1 MARVLFH
8 IDLNAFFASAEEL
21 RNPELKE
28 FPIAVGSLSSRGV
41 LTTANY
47 KAREFGVHSAMPV
60 RQALSLCPE
69 LKIIPGDYEYYRSLS
84 RQFFD
89 YLRQYSG
96 MLEILSVD
104 ECFLDVTEPIKKYA
118 RPLDLAVDIQQ
129 GVYEKLGLKCSIG
142 VAPTR
147 FLAKMA
153 SDMMKPMGITV
164 LRKSEIE
171 RKLLPLP
178 VKDMMGIG
186 KKTLPKLQELGI
198 ETIGDLANPDNRNKV
213 ALILGKN
220 YWPMMMQ
227 IQGKSTDQLSFSST
241 RKSISHA
248 ETFGSDLYSLEEVL
262 NQTRMIAMKLAGRM
276 QKISKMGKQ
285 LSVTLRDRDF
295 NNQVR
300 SISLSDY
307 TSRYETLYEAAAI
320 LVTENF
326 EPIGYRLIGITV
338 GSLKDEDQINL
349 QPTLFEPAS
358 ATETIIRQLNNS
370 VKNEG
375 LDAFFMPASELLKK
389 QNKSKADLKNENEN
403 SKTKFEA
410 SDKDNVE
417 TITEKKDYSEDHL
430 K

>member
-84 RQFFD
+84 RQFFY

-213 ALILGKN
+213 APILGKN

-227 IQGKSTDQLSFSST
+227 IQGKSSDQLSFSST

>member
-213 ALILGKN
+213 APILGKN

-227 IQGKSTDQLSFSST
+227 IQGKSSDQLSFSST

>member
-147 FLAKMA
+147 FLAK
-153 SDMMKPMGITV
+153 
-164 LRKSEIE
+164 
-171 RKLLPLP
+171 
-178 VKDMMGIG
+178 
-186 KKTLPKLQELGI
+186 
-198 ETIGDLANPDNRNKV
+198 
-213 ALILGKN
+213 
-220 YWPMMMQ
+220 WP
-227 IQGKSTDQLSFSST
+227 
-241 RKSISHA
+241 
-248 ETFGSDLYSLEEVL
+248 
-262 NQTRMIAMKLAGRM
+262 
-276 QKISKMGKQ
+276 
-285 LSVTLRDRDF
+285 
-295 NNQVR
+295 
-300 SISLSDY
+300 
-307 TSRYETLYEAAAI
+307 AI
-320 LVTENF
+320 
-326 EPIGYRLIGITV
+326 
-338 GSLKDEDQINL
+338 
-349 QPTLFEPAS
+349 
-358 ATETIIRQLNNS
+358 
-370 VKNEG
+370 
-375 LDAFFMPASELLKK
+375 
-389 QNKSKADLKNENEN
+389 
-403 SKTKFEA
+403 
-410 SDKDNVE
+410 
-417 TITEKKDYSEDHL
+417 
-430 K
+430 

>member
-171 RKLLPLP
+171 RKILPLP

-213 ALILGKN
+213 APILGKN

-227 IQGKSTDQLSFSST
+227 IQGKSSDQLSFSST

>member
-1 MARVLFH
+1 
-8 IDLNAFFASAEEL
+8 
-21 RNPELKE
+21 
-28 FPIAVGSLSSRGV
+28 
-41 LTTANY
+41 
-47 KAREFGVHSAMPV
+47 
-60 RQALSLCPE
+60 
-69 LKIIPGDYEYYRSLS
+69 
-84 RQFFD
+84 
-89 YLRQYSG
+89 
-96 MLEILSVD
+96 
-104 ECFLDVTEPIKKYA
+104 
-118 RPLDLAVDIQQ
+118 
-129 GVYEKLGLKCSIG
+129 
-142 VAPTR
+142 
-147 FLAKMA
+147 
-153 SDMMKPMGITV
+153 
-164 LRKSEIE
+164 
-171 RKLLPLP
+171 
-178 VKDMMGIG
+178 
-186 KKTLPKLQELGI
+186 
-198 ETIGDLANPDNRNKV
+198 
-213 ALILGKN
+213 
-220 YWPMMMQ
+220 
-227 IQGKSTDQLSFSST
+227 
-241 RKSISHA
+241 
-248 ETFGSDLYSLEEVL
+248 
-262 NQTRMIAMKLAGRM
+262 
-276 QKISKMGKQ
+276 MGKQ

>member
-1 MARVLFH
+1 
-8 IDLNAFFASAEEL
+8 
-21 RNPELKE
+21 
-28 FPIAVGSLSSRGV
+28 
-41 LTTANY
+41 
-47 KAREFGVHSAMPV
+47 
-60 RQALSLCPE
+60 
-69 LKIIPGDYEYYRSLS
+69 
-84 RQFFD
+84 
-89 YLRQYSG
+89 

-213 ALILGKN
+213 APILGKN

-227 IQGKSTDQLSFSST
+227 IQGKSSDQLSFSST

>member
-213 ALILGKN
+213 APILGKN

-227 IQGKSTDQLSFSST
+227 IQGKSSDQLSFSST

-349 QPTLFEPAS
+349 HPTLFEPAS

>member
-213 ALILGKN
+213 APILGKN

-227 IQGKSTDQLSFSST
+227 IQGKSSDQLSFSST

-349 QPTLFEPAS
+349 QLTLFEPAS

>member
-84 RQFFD
+84 RQFFV

-213 ALILGKN
+213 APILGKN

-227 IQGKSTDQLSFSST
+227 IQGKSSDQLSFSST

>member
-213 ALILGKN
+213 APILGKN

-227 IQGKSTDQLSFSST
+227 IQGKSSDQLSFSST

-403 SKTKFEA
+403 SKAKFEA

>member
-1 MARVLFH
+1 
-8 IDLNAFFASAEEL
+8 
-21 RNPELKE
+21 
-28 FPIAVGSLSSRGV
+28 
-41 LTTANY
+41 
-47 KAREFGVHSAMPV
+47 
-60 RQALSLCPE
+60 
-69 LKIIPGDYEYYRSLS
+69 
-84 RQFFD
+84 
-89 YLRQYSG
+89 
-96 MLEILSVD
+96 
-104 ECFLDVTEPIKKYA
+104 
-118 RPLDLAVDIQQ
+118 
-129 GVYEKLGLKCSIG
+129 
-142 VAPTR
+142 
-147 FLAKMA
+147 
-153 SDMMKPMGITV
+153 
-164 LRKSEIE
+164 
-171 RKLLPLP
+171 
-178 VKDMMGIG
+178 
-186 KKTLPKLQELGI
+186 
-198 ETIGDLANPDNRNKV
+198 
-213 ALILGKN
+213 
-220 YWPMMMQ
+220 
-227 IQGKSTDQLSFSST
+227 
-241 RKSISHA
+241 
-248 ETFGSDLYSLEEVL
+248 
-262 NQTRMIAMKLAGRM
+262 MIAMKLAGRM

-417 TITEKKDYSEDHL
+417 TITEKRIIQRII
-430 K
+430 

>member
-213 ALILGKN
+213 APILGKN

-227 IQGKSTDQLSFSST
+227 IQGKSSDQLSFSST

-307 TSRYETLYEAAAI
+307 TSRYE
-320 LVTENF
+320 
-326 EPIGYRLIGITV
+326 IGRAHV
-338 GSLKDEDQINL
+338 
-349 QPTLFEPAS
+349 
-358 ATETIIRQLNNS
+358 
-370 VKNEG
+370 
-375 LDAFFMPASELLKK
+375 
-389 QNKSKADLKNENEN
+389 
-403 SKTKFEA
+403 
-410 SDKDNVE
+410 
-417 TITEKKDYSEDHL
+417 
-430 K
+430 

>member
-1 MARVLFH
+1 
-8 IDLNAFFASAEEL
+8 
-21 RNPELKE
+21 
-28 FPIAVGSLSSRGV
+28 
-41 LTTANY
+41 
-47 KAREFGVHSAMPV
+47 
-60 RQALSLCPE
+60 
-69 LKIIPGDYEYYRSLS
+69 
-84 RQFFD
+84 
-89 YLRQYSG
+89 
-96 MLEILSVD
+96 
-104 ECFLDVTEPIKKYA
+104 
-118 RPLDLAVDIQQ
+118 
-129 GVYEKLGLKCSIG
+129 
-142 VAPTR
+142 
-147 FLAKMA
+147 
-153 SDMMKPMGITV
+153 
-164 LRKSEIE
+164 
-171 RKLLPLP
+171 
-178 VKDMMGIG
+178 
-186 KKTLPKLQELGI
+186 
-198 ETIGDLANPDNRNKV
+198 
-213 ALILGKN
+213 
-220 YWPMMMQ
+220 MMMQ
-227 IQGKSTDQLSFSST
+227 IQGKSSDQLSFSST

-375 LDAFFMPASELLKK
+375 LDAFFMPASVLLKK

>member
-8 IDLNAFFASAEEL
+8 IDLNAFFSSAEEL

-213 ALILGKN
+213 APILGKN

-227 IQGKSTDQLSFSST
+227 IQGKSSDQLSFSST

-307 TSRYETLYEAAAI
+307 TSRYEMLYEAAAI

>member
-227 IQGKSTDQLSFSST
+227 IQGKSSDQLSFSST

>member
-213 ALILGKN
+213 APILGKN

-227 IQGKSTDQLSFSST
+227 IQGKSSDQLSFSST

-375 LDAFFMPASELLKK
+375 LDAFFMPASVLLKK

>member
-69 LKIIPGDYEYYRSLS
+69 LKIIPADYEYYRSLS

-213 ALILGKN
+213 APILGKN

-227 IQGKSTDQLSFSST
+227 IQGKSSDQLSFSST